1 VTFLFTDVE
10 GSTSCTSSATWYA
23 DVLAEH
29 RRALRDAFA
38 AHGGVEVDALAALSG
53 EDFDRAREE
62 GSRLTLD
69 EAYERALSENG

>member
-1 VTFLFTDVE
+1 MRELPAGTVTFLFTDVE
-10 GSTSCTSSATWYA
+10 GST
-23 DVLAEH
+23 
-29 RRALRDAFA
+29 R
-38 AHGGVEVDALAALSG
+38 ALAALSG